1 MFAFSRRLA
10 RPGRV
15 AYLGGMRRHS
25 LQLETI
31 SVSVPEAAAAAYEA
45 ALRNACAT
53 VGLFRNAA
61 TSDWWV
67 EGVKEAGRGDAALTA
82 ALALAEL
89 VTGVTAPLHRTRTP
103 AEGWLARTRAS
114 FPEQRI
120 GRRFAV
126 RGTHLAT
133 PAASGRITLTLDA
146 GLAFGSGEHGSTR
159 GCLRAL
165 ERVAYRRPRR
175 MLDLGTGSGILAMA
189 AARLLHRHV
198 LAADI
203 EPWSVRVTQENAALN
218 RLRHL
223 VRPVLANGWRNR
235 SVRAGA
241 PYDLVFANILARPL
255 AAMARDLVANLAPGG
270 TAILSGLL
278 ASQARW
284 VLMAHRRLGLRLERV
299 LTEGAW
305 VTLVVRRNAN
315 GRA

>member
-1 MFAFSRRLA
+1 
-10 RPGRV
+10 
-15 AYLGGMRRHS
+15 MRRHTP
-25 LQLETI
+25 QLETI
-31 SVSVPEAAAAAYEA
+31 SVSVPEAAAPAYEA
-45 ALRNACAT
+45 ALRNACAA
-53 VGLFRNAA
+53 VGFFRGAA

-67 EGVKEAGRGDAALTA
+67 EGVKEVGSGEAELAS

-89 VTGVTAPLHRTRTP
+89 VTGVTAPLRRTRTP

-120 GRRFAV
+120 GRRFAI
-126 RGTHLAT
+126 RGSHLAT
-133 PAASGRITLTLDA
+133 PAAPGRITLTLDA

-165 ERVAYRRPRR
+165 ERVVYRRPKR

-189 AARLLHRHV
+189 AARLLHRCV
-198 LAADI
+198 LATDI
-203 EPWSVRVTQENAALN
+203 EPWSVRVAQQNAALN
-218 RLRHL
+218 RLGHL

-241 PYDLVFANILARPL
+241 PYDLVLANILARPL
-255 AAMARDLVANLAPGG
+255 AAMARDLAANLAPGG

-284 VLMAHRRLGLRLERV
+284 LLVAHRRLGLRLECS
-299 LTEGAW
+299 LSEGAW
-305 VTLVVRRNAN
+305 VTLVLRRNAN